1 MKFLI
6 KTFGVLAA
14 LSLFPAAAQQEKGS
28 VKKKAPSKETPAKAP
43 AVKTVDGGKVEK
55 KIIGKWAPDPEAMM
69 KEIQKGL
76 ADNPS
81 AALPLPL
88 PLIQAI
94 MKNMAVKVQKG
105 EITIH
110 AMGEKQTAT
119 YKITKVDKAAN
130 KLTMQITGEE
140 GAGEGSATVEEK
152 KDGSKTLTLEKDGEK
167 FVLNSI
173 TASEFEKRRNADAKP
188 PIFPGPK

>member
-140 GAGEGSATVEEK
+140 GVGEGSATVEEK
-152 KDGSKTLTLEKDGEK
+152 RDGSKTLTLEKDGEK

-173 TASEFEKRRNADAKP
+173 TASEFEKRKIADAKP

>member
-1 MKFLI
+1 
-6 KTFGVLAA
+6 
-14 LSLFPAAAQQEKGS
+14 
-28 VKKKAPSKETPAKAP
+28 
-43 AVKTVDGGKVEK
+43 
-55 KIIGKWAPDPEAMM
+55 M

-140 GAGEGSATVEEK
+140 GVREGSATVEEK